1 MKKHEESTK
10 FYVGPKE
17 EITENITEEKM
28 PSVASAVLLI
38 ETDSVAIPICR
49 YVLGAVETF
58 LDAVPSAG
66 FFQGAVLL

>member
-1 MKKHEESTK
+1 
-10 FYVGPKE
+10 
-17 EITENITEEKM
+17 M

>member
-1 MKKHEESTK
+1 M
-10 FYVGPKE
+10 YPY
-17 EITENITEEKM
+17 M
-28 PSVASAVLLI
+28 LVAPQL
-38 ETDSVAIPICR
+38 TCHFR

>member
-1 MKKHEESTK
+1 
-10 FYVGPKE
+10 
-17 EITENITEEKM
+17 M

-38 ETDSVAIPICR
+38 EIDGVAVAAFDALFLYLMSGVGFSPCLDIPICR